1 MFVVMAHHCL
11 IYSVHPYPV
20 TVIISG
26 WLASRCPHLMAEV
39 LTVREYVSITNNA
52 IGETLATEV
61 LRRREVR
68 RPLRP
73 FWRRL

>member
-1 MFVVMAHHCL
+1 
-11 IYSVHPYPV
+11 
-20 TVIISG
+20 
-26 WLASRCPHLMAEV
+26 MAEV

-73 FWRRL
+73 FWRPAVTEIYLCNVCPC